1 MNTPETNTNNTDST
15 KVNIFKKSIMHVG
28 EMASGAKL
36 TVPVYS
42 FKSDLKNKL
51 ADKVNNVPNVYIQAN
66 MHGAEVQGNAVIFQ
80 LLELLKNC
88 QIQADITLVP
98 YANPVACN
106 HKNGEYTLGRFDP
119 ITGVNWNRMY
129 HFDETVIA
137 PFAQQYLDANEQ
149 DICADFKQL
158 LLNEIEEKLG
168 DNVWGL
174 TTGQRIAYQL
184 QRLAHQAD
192 LVLDLHTGP
201 ISSKHLYCPEYAQ
214 ASASHFDI
222 EHTILIPNGFDG
234 AMDEATF
241 CPWWSLQ
248 QAFSEQGRNFVMG
261 EGAFAK
267 ESFTVELGSQEQIDL
282 DVAKEDA
289 VSILAYLQHK
299 GVIETKEEQQ
309 QAYLPKEM
317 TRYACYLKDYKALY
331 SPMGGMVDYLA
342 EFGKPLNAGEPLVR
356 ILRMDNYGA
365 CVDSSEGVNQ
375 GDNGEPLHYVSLDH
389 TVLPILHFASASVNQ
404 GTELYKVFNK
414 YFEL

>member
-1 MNTPETNTNNTDST
+1 MSNS
-15 KVNIFKKSIMHVG
+15 KNIFNKTVMPVG

-42 FKSDLKNKL
+42 YKTDGFVGPS
-51 ADKVNNVPNVYIQAN
+51 VYIQAN

-80 LLELLKNC
+80 LLELLKDCN
-88 QIQADITLVP
+88 IKGNITLVP

-129 HFDETVIA
+129 HFDESVIA
-137 PFAQQYLDANEQ
+137 PFADKFIDATDGDIQQQ
-149 DICADFKQL
+149 FKQL
-158 LLNEIEEKLG
+158 MLNEIEQKLEH
-168 DNVWGL
+168 NIFGL

-214 ASASHFDI
+214 ASASYFDI
-222 EHTILIPNGFDG
+222 PHTILIPNDFDG

-241 CPWWSLQ
+241 CPWWYLQ
-248 QAFSEQGRNFVMG
+248 QAYEAKGRTFEMGQGIFN
-261 EGAFAK
+261 K

-282 DVAKEDA
+282 DVAHQDA
-289 VSILAYLQHK
+289 MGILSYLQYK
-299 GVIETKEEQQ
+299 GVIDAPNYQPQ
-309 QAYLPKEM
+309 EM

-342 EFGKPLNAGEPLVR
+342 NFGEPLAAGEPLAR
-356 ILRMDNYGA
+356 ILRMDNYG
-365 CVDSSEGVNQ
+365 D
-375 GDNGEPLHYVSLDH
+375 GDPLHYVALDH
-389 TVLPILHFASASVNQ
+389 PVLPILHFASASVNQ
-404 GTELYKVFNK
+404 GTELYKVFSK
-414 YFEL
+414 FFELNAE

>member
-1 MNTPETNTNNTDST
+1 MNTFSKD
-15 KVNIFKKSIMHVG
+15 IMPVG

-42 FKSDLKNKL
+42 FKQDNPSG
-51 ADKVNNVPNVYIQAN
+51 PNVYIQAN

-80 LLELLKNC
+80 LLELLKSCALRAN
-88 QIQADITLVP
+88 ITLVP

-129 HFDETVIA
+129 HFNQSVIA
-137 PFAQQYLDANEQ
+137 PFAEKNIDASEA
-149 DICADFKQL
+149 DIKQEFEQL
-158 LLNEIEEKLG
+158 LVDEIEQKLEH
-168 DNVWGL
+168 NIWGL

-192 LVLDLHTGP
+192 IVLDLHTGP
-201 ISSKHLYCPEYAQ
+201 ISSKHLYCPEYAK
-214 ASASHFDI
+214 ASANYFNI
-222 EHTILIPNGFDG
+222 EHTLLIPNDFDG
-234 AMDEATF
+234 AMDESTF

-248 QAFSEQGRNFVMG
+248 QAFQELGRNFSMG
-261 EGAFAK
+261 EGTFDK

-282 DVAKEDA
+282 EVAKQDA
-289 VSILAYLQHK
+289 QSILTYLQYK
-299 GVIETKEEQQ
+299 GAIAGEQYQ
-309 QAYLPKEM
+309 PESM

-342 EFGKPLNAGEPLVR
+342 EFGKPLAAGEPLAR
-356 ILRMDNYGA
+356 ILRMDNYG
-365 CVDSSEGVNQ
+365 D
-375 GDNGEPLHYVSLDH
+375 GEALHYVSLEQS
-389 TVLPILHFASASVNQ
+389 VIPILHFASASVNQ
-404 GTELYKVFNK
+404 GTELYKVFCN

>member
-1 MNTPETNTNNTDST
+1 M
-15 KVNIFKKSIMHVG
+15 NIFNKEVIHVG

-42 FKSDLKNKL
+42 YQAENSS
-51 ADKVNNVPNVYIQAN
+51 APSVYIQAN

-80 LLELLKNC
+80 LLELLKSC
-88 QIQADITLVP
+88 DIQGDITLVP

-129 HFDETVIA
+129 HFDEAVIA
-137 PFAQQYLDANEQ
+137 PFAEQNIDASDDE
-149 DICADFKQL
+149 IKVHFEQL
-158 LLNEIEEKLG
+158 LLSQIEQKL
-168 DNVWGL
+168 DHNIWGL

-184 QRLAHQAD
+184 QQMAHQAD

-201 ISSKHLYCPEYAQ
+201 ISSKHLYCPEYTKD
-214 ASASHFDI
+214 SANYFDI
-222 EHTILIPNGFDG
+222 PHTIFIPNDFDG

-248 QAFSEQGRNFVMG
+248 QAYKSLGRNFVMG
-261 EGAFAK
+261 EGIFAK

-282 DVAKEDA
+282 AVAKEDA
-289 VSILAYLQHK
+289 ASILSYLQHK
-299 GVIETKEEQQ
+299 GVIAKKSGKNFQPQQ
-309 QAYLPKEM
+309 M
-317 TRYACYLKDYKALY
+317 TRYGCYLKDYKALY

-342 EFGKPLNAGEPLVR
+342 EFGKPLPAGEPLAR
-356 ILRMDNYGA
+356 ILRMDNYVGE
-365 CVDSSEGVNQ
+365 SSG
-375 GDNGEPLHYVSLDH
+375 NGEPLHNISLDRQII
-389 TVLPILHFASASVNQ
+389 PILHFASASVNQ
-404 GTELYKVFNK
+404 GTELYKVFCN

>member
-1 MNTPETNTNNTDST
+1 
-15 KVNIFKKSIMHVG
+15 MHVG

-36 TVPVYS
+36 TVPVYTFNNQQACS
-42 FKSDLKNKL
+42 Q
-51 ADKVNNVPNVYIQAN
+51 VNAPSVYIQAN

-88 QIQADITLVP
+88 DIQGDITLVP

-129 HFDETVIA
+129 HFDEAVIA
-137 PFAQQYLDANEQ
+137 PFAQQHIDAFEE
-149 DICADFKQL
+149 DIQVNFQQL
-158 LLNEIEEKLG
+158 LLDQIEKKL
-168 DNVWGL
+168 DHNIWGL

-184 QRLAHQAD
+184 QRMAHQAD

-201 ISSKHLYCPEYAQ
+201 ISSKHLYCPEYTK
-214 ASASHFDI
+214 ASANYFDI
-222 EHTILIPNGFDG
+222 PHTIFIPNDFDG

-248 QAFSEQGRNFVMG
+248 QAYKDLGRNFVMG

-282 DVAKEDA
+282 AVAHQDA
-289 VSILAYLQHK
+289 LGILSYLQYK
-299 GVIETKEEQQ
+299 GVISGDDYTPQK
-309 QAYLPKEM
+309 M

-331 SPMGGMVDYLA
+331 APMGGMVDYLA
-342 EFGKPLNAGEPLVR
+342 KFGEPLPAGEPLAR
-356 ILRMDNYGA
+356 ILRMDNYG
-365 CVDSSEGVNQ
+365 DGN
-375 GDNGEPLHYVSLDH
+375 PLHNICLDRQ
-389 TVLPILHFASASVNQ
+389 VIPILHFASASVNQ
-404 GTELYKVFNK
+404 GTELYKVFSD
-414 YFEL
+414 YFEI

>member
-1 MNTPETNTNNTDST
+1 MSINNNFT
-15 KVNIFKKSIMHVG
+15 KTVMSVG

-42 FKSDLKNKL
+42 FKAEQSEG
-51 ADKVNNVPNVYIQAN
+51 PSVYIQAN

-80 LLELLKNC
+80 LLELLKRCDINSN
-88 QIQADITLVP
+88 ITLVP

-129 HFDETVIA
+129 HFDQGVIE
-137 PFAQQYLDANEQ
+137 PFAQENIDESDEAIE
-149 DICADFKQL
+149 AKFKQL
-158 LLNEIEEKLG
+158 MLDEIEQKL
-168 DNVWGL
+168 DHNIYGL

-214 ASASHFDI
+214 ASASYFDI
-222 EHTILIPNGFDG
+222 PHTILIPNIFDG

-241 CPWWSLQ
+241 CPWWQLQ
-248 QAFSEQGRNFVMG
+248 QAYQNLGRPFTMGQGLFN
-261 EGAFAK
+261 K

-282 DVAKEDA
+282 DVAHQDA
-289 VSILAYLQHK
+289 LGILSYLKYK
-299 GVIETKEEQQ
+299 GVVADTEFTPQQ
-309 QAYLPKEM
+309 M

-331 SPMGGMVDYLA
+331 SPMGGMIDFLA
-342 EFGKPLNAGEPLVR
+342 PFGEPLTAGQPLAR
-356 ILRMDNYGA
+356 ILRMDNYG
-365 CVDSSEGVNQ
+365 D
-375 GDNGEPLHYVSLDH
+375 GDPLHYISLDDD
-389 TVLPILHFASASVNQ
+389 VIPILHFASASVNQ
-404 GTELYKVFNK
+404 GTELYKVFTN
-414 YFEL
+414 YFKL